1 MKGMI
6 GFSVSSADDRSTV
19 SRRIKG
25 AYYVQKQQIIR
36 AFRWNNCGAKLTTG
50 AEAHAA
56 MLKFLETR
64 KDAAELFVN
73 LVEFES
79 WN

>member
-1 MKGMI
+1 MKS
-6 GFSVSSADDRSTV
+6 FSVSSPDDRDTV

-25 AYYVQKQQIIR
+25 AYYVRKFRIIR
-36 AFRWNNCGAKLTTG
+36 VFRWNNCGAEFTTG
-50 AEAHAA
+50 AEAHAV

-73 LVEFES
+73 LLEFEQ

>member
-1 MKGMI
+1 MKG
-6 GFSVSSADDRSTV
+6 FKVTSPDNRDTV
-19 SRRIKG
+19 STANHG
-25 AYYVQKQQIIR
+25 TYYVQKKRIIR
-36 AFRWNNCGAKLTTG
+36 EFRFGYYGHKTG

-73 LVEFES
+73 LLEFGK
-79 WN
+79 